1 MKFLDNF
8 NFELVNKE
16 KHKKNPINSENRSR
30 LLLGYLFLLFLM
42 IVLVF
47 RMGHWQIVKA
57 DELKEK
63 ALAMQKIDT
72 EIEPTRGS
80 IYDSRMNVLA
90 ETATEYELYGYTQYM
105 YKDSDIDETQKEVVI
120 NNLAKITGEDK
131 KDLKKK
137 LEGEENLVLLADG
150 LTKEEVDKAEKLWD
164 SNVMVQVKTSR
175 TYPNGP
181 FAAQLLGGV
190 NDDNTGRTGLEY
202 EYNTELAG
210 VKGRTVKTTDN
221 AGNTL
226 ANGKAKYYQ
235 AEDGYNVVTS
245 IDSVIQHYAE
255 DALNKGMKRTGASRI
270 TCIVM
275 NPKTGEVLAVAQ
287 TPEYDPNNSM
297 RPSSDTDYQA
307 FKKLND
313 KEQSDYLS
321 RMWTLGAISSVYE
334 PGSTFKLIAAA
345 SALESGKATMDSTY
359 YCGGAI
365 NVEGISLHCLGH
377 HGRQKLKVAVA
388 HSCNSAFARVALDMG
403 AKTYYNYID
412 LFGFRDST
420 DIDLP
425 GETTSIVKDPNGM
438 GKIDLATTGYGQGIA
453 ITPIQMLCA
462 VNAIGNGGYL
472 MQPRIVSKIVDNNGK
487 TIKKFDSVTVR
498 QVISKETSDSMRE
511 IMEYYPTQIGGS
523 YAYVPGYRV
532 GGKTGTANI
541 AINGKYTNYTD
552 CSYVAM
558 APMEDPV
565 ISTIVIANKPT
576 KTVYGNQTAGPIV
589 KEILEKSLTYLG
601 VKRKYSNKEAA
612 AAKKNMVTVPKL
624 KGMDSKKAV
633 ALLTSKKLK
642 YQFVPETKGEKSF
655 VVADQ
660 YPKSGTKVNKNTVV
674 YLYSE

>member
-1 MKFLDNF
+1 MRFLE
-8 NFELVNKE
+8 NFEFDLINKDE
-16 KHKKNPINSENRSR
+16 QKRNPTNRDNRSR
-30 LLLGYLFLLFLM
+30 LLLGYLFLLLLM

-47 RMGHWQIVKA
+47 RMGHWQIIKA

-63 ALAMQKIDT
+63 ALAMQKMDT

-90 ETATEYELYGYTQYM
+90 ETATEYELYAYSQYL
-105 YKDSDIDETQKEVVI
+105 YKDSEIDETEKEVVL
-120 NNLAKITGEDK
+120 NNLVKITGEEK
-131 KDLKKK
+131 SDLKKK
-137 LEGEENLVLLADG
+137 LEGKENLVLLADG

-175 TYPNGP
+175 TYPNGA
-181 FAAQLLGGV
+181 FAAQMLGGV
-190 NDDNTGRTGLEY
+190 DDDNVGRSGLEY

-210 VKGRTVKTTDN
+210 IKGRTVKTTDN

-226 ANGKAKYYQ
+226 ANGNAKYYQ
-235 AEDGYNVVTS
+235 AEDGYNLVTS

-255 DALNKGMKRTGASRI
+255 DALNDGMRRTGAQRI

-275 NPKTGEVLAVAQ
+275 EPKTGEVLAIAQ
-287 TPEYDPNNSM
+287 TPEFDPNNSS
-297 RPSSDTDYQA
+297 RPSNDTEYQA
-307 FKKLND
+307 FKRMSD
-313 KEQSDYLS
+313 KQQSEYLS

-334 PGSTFKLIAAA
+334 PGSTYKLIAAA
-345 SALESGKATMDSTY
+345 SALESGHATMNSTY

-365 NVEGISLHCLGH
+365 NVEGITLHCLGH
-377 HGRQKLKVAVA
+377 HGSQPLIEAVA

-403 AKTYYNYID
+403 ANTYYNYID

-425 GETTSIVKDPNGM
+425 GETTSIVKDPATM
-438 GKIDLATTGYGQGIA
+438 GRVDLATTGYGQGIA

-472 MQPRIVSKIVDNNGK
+472 MQPRIVNKIVDNKGK
-487 TIKKFDSVTVR
+487 TIKKFDNVTVR
-498 QVISKETSDSMRE
+498 QVISKETSDLMRE
-511 IMEYYPTQIGGS
+511 IMEYYPTQIGGQ

-541 AINGKYTNYTD
+541 AENGEYTDYTD

-558 APMEDPV
+558 APMDDPKV
-565 ISTIVIANKPT
+565 SVIVIANKPT

-601 VKRKYSNKEAA
+601 VERKYTDKEAA
-612 AAKKNMVTVPKL
+612 AAKKDLVSVPKV

-633 ALLTSKKLK
+633 KLLTSKKLK
-642 YQFVPETKGEKSF
+642 YQYVPDNNGDKSF
-655 VVADQ
+655 IVADQ
-660 YPKSGTKVNKNTVV
+660 YPKSGTKVKKNSVI